1 MASKHSRTG
10 IWLIGARGGLA
21 TTLIAGTRMMAK
33 KLAPSAG
40 LLSDGPLGAGIP
52 WAPLSSLEFGGHDIR
67 RGTLRESA
75 SEVAAATHCFPQGAL
90 AAIGKD
96 LDAVDGRIRMG
107 AAQNCGP
114 AIQKLHGGRAKAASP
129 RVQLRQFRRD
139 LREFRAKNRLQQL
152 VVVNVASTEPPLRS
166 ASHHRS
172 MEGLLAAIRANSQSI
187 RSSEIYGAA
196 AALEADVVI
205 NFTPNEGFLCA
216 GVRDIAEIRGVLY
229 MGSDGK
235 TGETLVKS
243 ALAPMFHY
251 RNLKVLSWMGFN
263 LLGDG
268 DGEVLRD
275 PAHKAAKVR
284 NKDGILARI
293 LGYAP
298 DSLVRIDYVKSLGDN
313 KTAWDFVHFEGF
325 LGHKMCLQLTW
336 SGTDSVLAA
345 PLILDMV
352 RLALVARARGETGCM
367 KQLALFF
374 KAPLD
379 VSEDNLHRQYESLAR
394 WMAEAA
400 G

>member
-1 MASKHSRTG
+1 
-10 IWLIGARGGLA
+10 
-21 TTLIAGTRMMAK
+21 
-33 KLAPSAG
+33 
-40 LLSDGPLGAGIP
+40 
-52 WAPLSSLEFGGHDIR
+52 
-67 RGTLRESA
+67 
-75 SEVAAATHCFPQGAL
+75 
-90 AAIGKD
+90 
-96 LDAVDGRIRMG
+96 
-107 AAQNCGP
+107 
-114 AIQKLHGGRAKAASP
+114 
-129 RVQLRQFRRD
+129 
-139 LREFRAKNRLQQL
+139 
-152 VVVNVASTEPPLRS
+152 
-166 ASHHRS
+166 
-172 MEGLLAAIRANSQSI
+172 
-187 RSSEIYGAA
+187 
-196 AALEADVVI
+196 
-205 NFTPNEGFLCA
+205 
-216 GVRDIAEIRGVLY
+216 
-229 MGSDGK
+229 
-235 TGETLVKS
+235 
-243 ALAPMFHY
+243 
-251 RNLKVLSWMGFN
+251 MGFN